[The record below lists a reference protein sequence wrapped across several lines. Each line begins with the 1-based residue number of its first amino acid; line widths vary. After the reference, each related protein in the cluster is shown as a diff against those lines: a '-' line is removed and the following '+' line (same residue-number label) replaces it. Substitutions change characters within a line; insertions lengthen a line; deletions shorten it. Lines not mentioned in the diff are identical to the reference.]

1 MSALP
6 EDEHARP
13 EDALD
18 GPESNVHGLE
28 PEEVDLDLDS
38 LDEALR
44 REALG
49 EPTTVR
55 IDGVIIHIAHAGE
68 WPSSAMRAANT
79 GDWETWA
86 RAAIQNDAEYQA
98 WLDADLA
105 NYQIEAVFAECGRQ
119 ARLSTGKSA
128 RLSGSRH
135 RSRRR

>member
-1 MSALP
+1 VSASAEGPL
-6 EDEHARP
+6 DEH
-13 EDALD
+13 ED
-18 GPESNVHGLE
+18 NVRDLE

-44 REALG
+44 RESVG
-49 EPTTVR
+49 VPTTVR
-55 IDGVIIHIAHAGE
+55 VDGVVIHISHAGE

-86 RAAIQNDAEYQA
+86 RAVIENDAEYQA

-105 NYQIEAVFAECGRQ
+105 NYQIEAVFAESGRQ
-119 ARLSTGKSA
+119 ARLSAGKSA